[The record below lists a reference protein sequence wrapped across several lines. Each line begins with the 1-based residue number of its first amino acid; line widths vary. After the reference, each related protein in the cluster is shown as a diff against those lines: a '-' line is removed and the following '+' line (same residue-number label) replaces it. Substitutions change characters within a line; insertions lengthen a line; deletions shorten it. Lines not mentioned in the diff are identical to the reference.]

1 MTYFV
6 TTIEET
12 SVKGLVRLF
21 RNNIWKLHRLLEN
34 VVLDRKLQFVTELTK
49 KLNGMLEIETKL
61 LTLFY
66 S

>member
-34 VVLDRKLQFVTELTK
+34 VVLDRKLQFVAELTK
-49 KLNGMLEIETKL
+49 KLNGMLGIETKL

>member
-21 RNNIWKLHRLLEN
+21 RDNIWKLHRLLEN
-34 VVLDRKLQFVTELTK
+34 VVLDRKLQFVAELTK
-49 KLNGMLEIETKL
+49 KLNGMLGIETKL

>member
-1 MTYFV
+1 MTHFV

-12 SVKGLVRLF
+12 SVKVFVRLF
-21 RNNIWKLHRLLEN
+21 RDNIWKLHRLLEN
-34 VVLDRKLQFVTELTK
+34 VVLDRKPQFVAELTK
-49 KLNGMLEIETKL
+49 KLNEMLGIETKL

>member
-34 VVLDRKLQFVTELTK
+34 VVLDRKLQFVAELTK